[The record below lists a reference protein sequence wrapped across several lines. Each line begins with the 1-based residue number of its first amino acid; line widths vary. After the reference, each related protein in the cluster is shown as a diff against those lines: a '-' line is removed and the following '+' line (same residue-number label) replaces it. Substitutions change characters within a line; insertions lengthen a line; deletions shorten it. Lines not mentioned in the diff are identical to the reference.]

1 MVRFQFLSSI
11 YAPKWKFGRE
21 KKCSAYLFHLIFAKY
36 GKNQRMGKWLVP
48 SQAVIWNQIQD
59 KNVGLLIHISR
70 ITEDK
75 IRLRYLSPIFG
86 FAINKLGNLKHDP
99 YTLSFGCF
107 ICKMSKI
114 IPIL

>member
-1 MVRFQFLSSI
+1 MEI
-11 YAPKWKFGRE
+11 WEE

-75 IRLRYLSPIFG
+75 IRFNAYHHTCISSPSLRYFVTGSL
-86 FAINKLGNLKHDP
+86 
-99 YTLSFGCF
+99 YTVLA
-107 ICKMSKI
+107 SK
-114 IPIL
+114 PGPEP